1 MRETWTLSGRFPQD
15 YTLYTGALGTAFLAL
30 KSYLV
35 SKNDNDL
42 KLCSEI
48 VAACDSVSRDS
59 R

>member
-1 MRETWTLSGRFPQD
+1 MRETWTLSERYPQD

-30 KSYLV
+30 KSYVV
-35 SKNDNDL
+35 SNNENDL

-48 VAACDSVSRDS
+48 VRACETISRDS